1 VIDGRQFVGGDVY
14 GNRSGFL
21 PSEDAAGWPVVYR
34 EYDTSPYTPGVPRG
48 TNRIVI
54 GTDGSRYFTNDHYET
69 FTKF

>member
-1 VIDGRQFVGGDVY
+1 MIDGRQFVGGDVY